1 MVSGIGCSAVMLL
14 QAGGA
19 LGGFAGLPLLLVF
32 FVGMYFLLV
41 LPNQRKQKKW
51 QEMLGQLKT
60 GDTVT
65 TNAGMRG
72 TVVALR
78 EDTVVLK
85 LQPDNIKLEF
95 VRSAI
100 AAVTPAGE
108 A

>member
-1 MVSGIGCSAVMLL
+1 MFGS
-14 QAGGA
+14 
-19 LGGFAGLPLLLVF
+19 LGGLPLLVVF
-32 FVGMYFLLV
+32 MVGMYFLLV

-51 QEMLGQLKT
+51 AEMLAQLKT

-65 TNAGMRG
+65 TNAGLRG
-72 TVVALR
+72 TIVTLKDDAL
-78 EDTVVLK
+78 VLRV
-85 LQPDNIKLEF
+85 QPDGVRLEF